1 MSNRSRSSTGAQ
13 TTAPARATPS
23 ADAAR
28 AQRCTEAIRDIA
40 EDFAVLSETLM
51 NSAYGVA
58 APTTEMLQLVVALD
72 HLAQEATA
80 VLVVRQRSQGE
91 PLRELEQIL
100 GRSGDRL
107 RKKYSP
113 RAVDEAIRTR
123 RRPQRATLPQPT
135 PAGPLTPNLL
145 RTPRQRLACAL
156 TIMQRGSGR
165 RQRDIAH
172 RIGIDESYVS
182 RMLSGQRELSWK
194 YVVAICEVCG
204 GDTELVKPLWEVA
217 AGVPFPDDTPPVQYL
232 RTYLQALRYAAGSP
246 APEKILE
253 SAQHRITADDLDL
266 ALHGPGV
273 PSWSTVAELAA
284 ALQSLPDA
292 AKPLWRRAQT
302 AAETGT
308 SPS

>member
-1 MSNRSRSSTGAQ
+1 
-13 TTAPARATPS
+13 
-23 ADAAR
+23 
-28 AQRCTEAIRDIA
+28 
-40 EDFAVLSETLM
+40 
-51 NSAYGVA
+51 
-58 APTTEMLQLVVALD
+58 MLQLVVALD
-72 HLAQEATA
+72 HLAREATA

-91 PLRELEQIL
+91 PLGELEPIL
-100 GRSGDRL
+100 GLSEDRL
-107 RKKYSP
+107 RKKYSLH
-113 RAVDEAIRTR
+113 AVDDAIRTR

-145 RTPRQRLACAL
+145 RTPRQRLACSL
-156 TIMQRGSGR
+156 TLMQRESGR

-172 RIGIDESYVS
+172 RIGVDESYVS

-204 GDTELVKPLWEVA
+204 GDTELMKPLWEVA
-217 AGVPFPDDTPPVQYL
+217 ANVRFPDTPPVQYL

-246 APEKILE
+246 LPEKILE
-253 SAQHRITADDLDL
+253 SAQHRITTDDLDL

-292 AKPLWRRAQT
+292 AKPLWRRART